1 MRHPRL
7 LPTKPSLA
15 HPRIA
20 ATLLIMALGAGGAAH
35 AQLSYN
41 TNILPLGDK
50 EALPGNTGTG
60 CGYHRH

>member
-1 MRHPRL
+1 M
-7 LPTKPSLA
+7 PSLA

-20 ATLLIMALGAGGAAH
+20 ATLLMVALGAAGATH